1 MSTCIKSH
9 KELVVWRRAMD
20 LVEEVYRVTEKM
32 PSAEMYGLTS
42 QMRRSAVSVPSNI
55 AEGAARNSSKELLMF
70 LNIAMGSLAELET
83 QLILAERLNFLTE
96 IPLETVTE
104 IRKMLVGLVKS
115 IKNK

>member
-1 MSTCIKSH
+1 
-9 KELVVWRRAMD
+9 MD

-70 LNIAMGSLAELET
+70 LNIAMGSLAE